1 MNLLAID
8 TARHE
13 GSIALLCDG
22 AVVSEAPLGKG
33 PGFGETL
40 FQAIERLLAE
50 RSLALRDIDFY
61 AAATGPGS
69 FTGIRVGLVAAKAL
83 AETNRKSLVGVS
95 NLRALASLAR
105 GAAVRVPVLDA
116 RRGGLFAGF
125 YAADCEALRPDA
137 YCQWTELEPEL
148 ESLGAT
154 LVSNEQDLFEA
165 DGALATASGAV
176 RQTAPAALAAAVARV
191 AARDVAAGRAC
202 RPEQV
207 EANYIRRPNARL
219 PRQPQAARR

>member
-13 GSIALLCDG
+13 GSIALLCG
-22 AVVSEAPLGKG
+22 SAVVSEASLGRG

-40 FQAIERLLAE
+40 FQAIGRLLAE
-50 RSLALRDIDFY
+50 HSLALRDLDCY

-83 AETNRKSLVGVS
+83 AEAHRKPLVGVS
-95 NLRALASLAR
+95 NLRALASMAR

-125 YAADCEALRPDA
+125 YAADCEAIRPEA
-137 YCQWTELEPEL
+137 HCQWIELKPEL
-148 ESLGAT
+148 ELLGAT

-165 DGALATASGAV
+165 DGALAAAGHAA
-176 RQTAPAALAAAVARV
+176 RQAAPAALAAAVARL
-191 AARDVAAGRAC
+191 AAGDVAAGRAGK
-202 RPEQV
+202 PEEV

-219 PRQPQAARR
+219 PRQPQPATR

>member
-13 GSIALLCDG
+13 GSIALLRDG
-22 AVVSEAPLGKG
+22 AVVSEVPLGKG

-40 FQAIERLLAE
+40 FQAIERLLAAQ
-50 RSLALRDIDFY
+50 SLALRDIDCY

-83 AETNRKSLVGVS
+83 AETNCKPLVGIS
-95 NLRALASLAR
+95 NLRALASMAS
-105 GAAVRVPVLDA
+105 GAVVRVPVLDA

-125 YAADCEALRPDA
+125 YAADCEAIRPDA

-148 ESLGAT
+148 ESLGAA

-165 DGALATASGAV
+165 GGALAAASVAV

-191 AARDVAAGRAC
+191 AAGEVAAGRAC

-219 PRQPQAARR
+219 PRQVQAARR

>member
-8 TARHE
+8 TARDE
-13 GSIALLCDG
+13 GSLALLCDG
-22 AVVSEAPLGKG
+22 AVVSRASLGKG

-40 FQAIERLLAE
+40 FQAIERMLAE
-50 RSLALRDIDFY
+50 RSLALPDIDFY

-83 AETNRKSLVGVS
+83 AETNSKPLVGVS
-95 NLRALASLAR
+95 NLRALASLAD
-105 GAAVRVPVLDA
+105 GTAVRVPVLDA

-125 YAADCEALRPDA
+125 YAADCESIRPDA
-137 YCQWTELEPEL
+137 YCQWTELKPEL

-165 DGALATASGAV
+165 DGALAAAGDAV
-176 RQTAPAALAAAVARV
+176 WQAAPAALAAAVARV
-191 AARDVAAGRAC
+191 AAGDVAAGRAC
-202 RPEQV
+202 KPEEV

-219 PRQPQAARR
+219 PRQPQPARR

>member
-8 TARHE
+8 TARDE
-13 GSIALLCDG
+13 GSIALLFG
-22 AVVSEAPLGKG
+22 GSVVSEVPLGKG

-50 RSLALRDIDFY
+50 SSLALRDLDCY

-83 AETNRKSLVGVS
+83 AEANRKPLVGVS

-125 YAADCEALRPDA
+125 YAADSQAIRPDA
-137 YCQWTELEPEL
+137 YCQWTELKPEL

-154 LVSNEQDLFEA
+154 RVSNEQGLFEA
-165 DGALATASGAV
+165 DGALAAAGDAAA
-176 RQTAPAALAAAVARV
+176 QAAPAALAAAVPRRAPGGG
-191 AARDVAAGRAC
+191 AACRAC
-202 RPEQV
+202 KPEEV

-219 PRQPQAARR
+219 PRQPQPASR

>member
-50 RSLALRDIDFY
+50 RSLALRDVDFY

-105 GAAVRVPVLDA
+105 GAAIRVPVLDA

-125 YAADCEALRPDA
+125 YAPDCEALRPDA
-137 YCQWTELEPEL
+137 YCQWPELEPEL

-154 LVSNEQDLFEA
+154 LVSNEQDLFGA

-191 AARDVAAGRAC
+191 AAGDVAAGRAC